1 MMAMFPIFMIGLLV
15 GALLGGAITNL
26 HYYNKTT
33 TPSDTQFKIQ
43 EAKIIGYQSD
53 IELLQKTNENLLK
66 EIEKLKNK

>member
-1 MMAMFPIFMIGLLV
+1 MAMFPIFLVGLLT
-15 GALLGGAITNL
+15 GFASGIAFTNL
-26 HYYNKTT
+26 YFHNKET

-43 EAKIIGYQSD
+43 EAKIIGYKSD